1 MRLVRMMVFALLLVA
16 LVSPSTAA
24 AGGPPLDLEMDV
36 PTVFADPGSPDGE
49 FVATGAAVVEGL
61 VCGTGDT
68 YVVDGRLPTG
78 LQSDRL
84 FNLYVMKE
92 FVCED
97 GTGSFFVKLQVH
109 YDFAKTPEYNVFN
122 WTIKGGTGDYENLRG
137 SGSGMGLYFGPGVP
151 NDGVLDTYEGKV
163 H

>member
-16 LVSPSTAA
+16 LVIPSTAA

-36 PTVFADPGSPDGE
+36 PTVFADPGSPDGVFE
-49 FVATGAAVVEGL
+49 ATGSAVVEGL
-61 VCGTGDT
+61 VCESGET
-68 YVVDGRLPTG
+68 YAIDGKGPKG
-78 LQSDRL
+78 LQSNRL
-84 FNLYVMKE
+84 FNLYVMKA

-97 GTGSFFVKLQVH
+97 GSGSFFVKLQVH

-122 WTIKGGTGDYENLRG
+122 WTIKGGTGDYEHLRG
-137 SGSGMGLYFGPGVP
+137 SGSGMGLYFGLGVP
-151 NDGVLDTYEGKV
+151 TEGVLDTYEGKV